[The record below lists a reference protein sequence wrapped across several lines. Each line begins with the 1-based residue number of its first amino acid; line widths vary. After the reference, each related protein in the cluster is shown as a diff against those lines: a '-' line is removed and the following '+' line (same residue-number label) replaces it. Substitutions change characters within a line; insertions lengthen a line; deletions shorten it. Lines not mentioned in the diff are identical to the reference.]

1 MKLFTNLVNK
11 MQLLNI
17 IPEADRDIY
26 IYGLNNGC
34 TILINFVTV
43 LIISLI
49 LQKEAIFIVLMLSFI
64 PLRSFSGGIHC
75 NSRILCYIL
84 STLIIIILLQT
95 QGFLTQK
102 LYITW
107 IYSILCSIYIMSIST
122 GSSKVRSLTQNE
134 IRHYNKKKN
143 VLIIVLN
150 VLIIF
155 MLVAELFIYATTLMS
170 SIILVSTLLFLD
182 KTKKERH

>member
-95 QGFLTQK
+95 QGFLT
-102 LYITW
+102 
-107 IYSILCSIYIMSIST
+107 MSIST

>member
-1 MKLFTNLVNK
+1 

-75 NSRILCYIL
+75 NSKILCYVL
-84 STLIIIILLQT
+84 STLIIIILLKI
-95 QGFLTQK
+95 QGFLTQN

-107 IYSILCSIYIMSIST
+107 IYSILCSIYTMSIST
-122 GSSKVRSLTQNE
+122 GSSKVRSLTQIE

-150 VLIIF
+150 VLIIL
-155 MLVAELFIYATTLMS
+155 MLVSELFIYATTLMS
-170 SIILVSTLLFLD
+170 SIILVATLLFFEQH
-182 KTKKERH
+182 KKKKDAKNNF